1 MGDLFGR
8 EKPGRLPR
16 ALAGHVEPVFT
27 DRVGQLAYRPPG
39 RDVFVVHDGDGLRV
53 PSPGLI
59 ELGTVDS
66 GLDVITA
73 AGDDVE
79 LTITALD

>member
-39 RDVFVVHDGDGLRV
+39 RDVVIYDGDGLRV

-66 GLDVITA
+66 GPDVIGA